1 MKKII
6 IIFVLLFYNLF
17 AIDKNSTLKIYNK
30 VLTSIFKQQVPIIY
44 ITNREYRDILRYSNK
59 IKISDNPNKAILAIV
74 TTKDEIDKIKHIN
87 PNIIIFATKEKLL
100 FDNQSVIGAFYWKKG
115 RSQLIFIKD
124 RLDRYHIQLPD
135 EYNQF
140 IIEL

>member
-1 MKKII
+1 LKKII

>member
-1 MKKII
+1 M
-6 IIFVLLFYNLF
+6 FYNLF